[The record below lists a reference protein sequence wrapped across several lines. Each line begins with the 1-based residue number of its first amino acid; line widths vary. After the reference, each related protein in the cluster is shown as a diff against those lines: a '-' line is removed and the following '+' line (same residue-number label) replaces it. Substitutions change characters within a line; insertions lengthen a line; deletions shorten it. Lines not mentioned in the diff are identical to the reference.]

1 MEEEDVYLRLT
12 EKGRQALIIAF
23 KNVIEKEKENIEEN
37 IKIITEDIRIGTGIV
52 KEEWNKI
59 IGKSEVSVIK

>member
-23 KNVIEKEKENIEEN
+23 KNVIENIEEN
-37 IKIITEDIRIGTGIV
+37 IKIITEDIRIGMGIV
-52 KEEWNKI
+52 KEEWNEIK
-59 IGKSEVSVIK
+59 GKDEESVIK